1 MRRIV
6 RTAGAMCVL
15 VVATGCS
22 SRLKETNSALRAENA
37 DLRSRTEQLN
47 DQYTQIASENDR
59 AQADLARRQAEIAD
73 ANARSNAMMS
83 QNAQLTQQSA
93 LAQQQNAQ
101 YQADMVRLQQDLAS
115 AEVRARDAQ
124 AKLDKNVTGDMV
136 RRQGSPQLEAF
147 RADLQARL
155 ARYHVTGVDVDIR
168 TAQDGQQRVALV
180 LQNAFRAGSASLTSN
195 PSAVKAIVGL
205 GKLVAESYPGSRVAV
220 EGHTDADQISKSKWS
235 SNEELSLARADEV
248 KKLLRQAGVPDGR
261 VSAVGMGARQPVAKG
276 ATARAKAQNRRVELY
291 IYPSST

>member
-1 MRRIV
+1 MRRIAM
-6 RTAGAMCVL
+6 TAGALCVIA
-15 VVATGCS
+15 VATGCS
-22 SRLKETNSALRAENA
+22 SKLKESNAALRAENA
-37 DLRSRTEQLN
+37 DLRTRSEQLES
-47 DQYTQIASENDR
+47 QYTQMASENDR
-59 AQADLARRQAEIAD
+59 AQSDLQRRQAELAD
-73 ANARSNAMMS
+73 AQAK
-83 QNAQLTQQSA
+83 QNALIQQAGQAQQASA

-101 YQADMVRLQQDLAS
+101 YQADMARLQQELAL
-115 AEVRARDAQ
+115 AESRARDAQ
-124 AKLDKNVTGDMV
+124 DKLNKNLVAEMP
-136 RRQGSPQLEAF
+136 RKQGSPQLEAF

-180 LQNAFRAGSASLTSN
+180 LQNSFRAGSSSLTSN

-220 EGHTDADQISKSKWS
+220 EGHTDADPIRKSKWS

-276 ATARAKAQNRRVELY
+276 ATDRAKAQNRRVEIY
-291 IYPSST
+291 IYPSSS

>member
-6 RTAGAMCVL
+6 MTAGALCVL

-22 SRLKETNSALRAENA
+22 SKLKETNSALRAENA
-37 DLRSRTEQLN
+37 DLRSKSEQLES
-47 DQYTQIASENDR
+47 QYTQIAQENDR
-59 AQADLARRQAEIAD
+59 AQADLARRQAELAD
-73 ANARSNAMMS
+73 ANARQAALMQ
-83 QNAQLTQQSA
+83 QNMATQQQSA

-101 YQADMVRLQQDLAS
+101 YQADMARLQGELAQ
-115 AEVRARDAQ
+115 AEARARDAQ
-124 AKLDKNVTGDMV
+124 ERLTKNVVAEMPRGK
-136 RRQGSPQLEAF
+136 GSPQLEAF

-180 LQNAFRAGSASLTSN
+180 LQNSFRAGSSSLTSN

-220 EGHTDADQISKSKWS
+220 EGHTDSDPIRKSKWT

-276 ATARAKAQNRRVELY
+276 ATDRAKAQNRRVEIY
-291 IYPSST
+291 IYPSSS